1 MNNEQIFKAAIEKF
15 GEKNQQDMCIEE
27 CAELIQAINKW
38 RRKPCAFT
46 FHNLLEEIAD
56 VEIMLAQLK
65 LIIDADMVIDLH
77 KKQKIER
84 LKELL

>member
-1 MNNEQIFKAAIEKF
+1 MNNEQIFKAAIAKF

>member
-1 MNNEQIFKAAIEKF
+1 MTNEQIFKAAIEKY
-15 GEKNQQDMCIEE
+15 GESNQQDMCIEE

-65 LIIDADMVIDLH
+65 LIVQSENMINYI
-77 KKQKIER
+77 KENKINR
-84 LKELL
+84 LKQIL